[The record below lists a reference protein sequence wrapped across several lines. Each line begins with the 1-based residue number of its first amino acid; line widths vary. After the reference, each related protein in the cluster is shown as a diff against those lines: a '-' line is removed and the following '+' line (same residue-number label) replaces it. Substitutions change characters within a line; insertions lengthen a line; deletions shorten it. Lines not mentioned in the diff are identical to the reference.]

1 MFPYFDQVDP
11 KRGERF
17 ALGMAGSELI
27 RPLTEDVYPFDQLPQ
42 GAKVV
47 DVGGGRGQVSIR
59 IAEKVPHVSFVVQD
73 QASVVQSVQAEGGLD
88 ELGDRVMFQA
98 HNFFTEQPVR
108 GADAYLFRFILHDHP
123 DRYAFR
129 CCRLLAIEPYS
140 NTFLEQVKLMIPMHS
155 SSACTTILRQ
165 IVEAMD
171 PVRSRILIDDAVV
184 PGLLGPESL
193 RIFNLLDMYM
203 LGNLNGKERTEKQWR
218 ELFKATDERLVVEK
232 IWMERNG
239 GLQGGRVIELRLQ
252 QDKPNGTDNTEPN
265 GGDHT
270 EPDGANKTQLNG
282 ASNTE

>member
-129 CCRLLAIEPYS
+129 CC
-140 NTFLEQVKLMIPMHS
+140 
-155 SSACTTILRQ
+155 
-165 IVEAMD
+165 
-171 PVRSRILIDDAVV
+171 
-184 PGLLGPESL
+184 
-193 RIFNLLDMYM
+193 
-203 LGNLNGKERTEKQWR
+203 
-218 ELFKATDERLVVEK
+218 
-232 IWMERNG
+232 
-239 GLQGGRVIELRLQ
+239 
-252 QDKPNGTDNTEPN
+252 
-265 GGDHT
+265 
-270 EPDGANKTQLNG
+270 
-282 ASNTE
+282 